1 VLDVSGYT
9 FVVEKDLLEKASPLK
24 VDMTYMG
31 FSVTSNLELG
41 GGGGSCGG
49 SCSSGSCST
58 S

>member
-9 FVVEKDLLEKASPLK
+9 FVIEKDLLEKASPLK

-31 FSVTSNLELG
+31 FSVTSSLELG
-41 GGGGSCGG
+41 GGGGCGS
-49 SCSSGSCST
+49 SCSGGSCST

>member
-9 FVVEKDLLEKASPLK
+9 FVIEKDLFQKGTPFK

-31 FSVTSNLELG
+31 FSVTSQLELG
-41 GGGGSCGG
+41 GGSGCGS

-58 S
+58 A